1 LKIFFCFPKLLNAL
15 IPKQLH
21 GKFLIVWNAMFKSR
35 RLDCFGTYQT
45 LHKKFLKP
53 SLDTKTIIT
62 RYTPKFE
69 KCWNNLAT
77 RHQMIEGKEALKVLR
92 NFYRENFGK
101 NLSQD
106 MLIEKLIETKRGDV
120 RSFIESIFH
129 HK

>member
-1 LKIFFCFPKLLNAL
+1 
-15 IPKQLH
+15 
-21 GKFLIVWNAMFKSR
+21 
-35 RLDCFGTYQT
+35 
-45 LHKKFLKP
+45 
-53 SLDTKTIIT
+53 
-62 RYTPKFE
+62 
-69 KCWNNLAT
+69 
-77 RHQMIEGKEALKVLR
+77 MIEGKEALKVLR

>member
-1 LKIFFCFPKLLNAL
+1 
-15 IPKQLH
+15 
-21 GKFLIVWNAMFKSR
+21 MFKSR

-53 SLDTKTIIT
+53 SLDKKTIIT

-129 HK
+129 YK